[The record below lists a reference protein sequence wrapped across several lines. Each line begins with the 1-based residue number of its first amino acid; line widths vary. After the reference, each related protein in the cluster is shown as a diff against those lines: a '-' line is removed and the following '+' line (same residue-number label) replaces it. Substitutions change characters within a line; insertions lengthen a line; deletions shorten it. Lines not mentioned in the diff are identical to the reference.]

1 MTSYHL
7 KKSSQFQAKSGPTVL
22 LIMDGVGIGAPVPSN
37 AVHVA
42 KTPFMDGYQNSP
54 LYRTLKAHGP
64 AVGMPTEEDMGNS
77 EVGHNAIG
85 AGRIFAQGASLV
97 KDAIQSKRL
106 FEGETWQNLVAHVKE
121 EGSTLHLIG
130 LLSDGNV
137 HAHLDHLLAL
147 ISEAATQ
154 TIHKI
159 RLHLLTDGR
168 DVNEKSALNYL
179 KKVNALIQSL
189 GDDLD
194 IKVASGGGRMLVTMD
209 RYNAD
214 WPMVELGWH
223 LHVLGEGPQVASA
236 EEAIQAAYDEL
247 GVNDQYIP
255 GFVVAENG
263 VPVGPIQDG
272 DAVLFFNFRGDRA
285 IELCKAF
292 EDHEFPYFDRKRVPD
307 VFFAGMTQFDGDLHI
322 PKNFLVNPPQ
332 IEGSLGHYMC
342 GTGLKTFAISET
354 QKYGH
359 VTYFWNGN
367 MSGYIDE
374 SLETYIEIPSDPR
387 PFEEQPE
394 MRAHEITEKTIE
406 LLQTGHYQFGRVNFP
421 NGDMIGHTGVM
432 DAAVKS
438 VEVTDAC
445 VQKIAECVDALDGIT
460 IVCADHG
467 NADEM
472 YSEKDGVRTPKTAHT
487 LNPVPFVILDNGRE
501 TRYTFSDLKDA
512 GLSHIASTICN
523 LMGYEAPGE
532 YQPSLIQS
540 C

>member
-1 MTSYHL
+1 MTYQL
-7 KKSSQFQAKSGPTVL
+7 KKSSHFEAKKGPVVL
-22 LIMDGVGIGAPVPSN
+22 LIMDGVGLGKPEPSN

-42 KTPFMDGYQNSP
+42 KTPFMDQYQKSA

-64 AVGMPTEEDMGNS
+64 AVGMPTEADMGNS

-85 AGRIFAQGASLV
+85 AGRIFEQGASLV

-106 FEGETWQNLVAHVKE
+106 FQGETWQNMTQHVKDE
-121 EGSTLHLIG
+121 QSTLHLIG

-137 HAHLDHLLAL
+137 HAHIDHLLAL
-147 ISEAATQ
+147 IENAVAEG
-154 TIHKI
+154 IFRI

-168 DVNEKSALNYL
+168 DVDEKSALNYL
-179 KKVNALIQSL
+179 NTLNSFIASL
-189 GDDLD
+189 DPKAD
-194 IKVASGGGRMLVTMD
+194 IRVASGGGRMLVTMD

-214 WPMVELGWH
+214 WPMVERGWQ

-236 EEAIQAAYDEL
+236 EEAIQNAYDQL
-247 GVNDQYIP
+247 NVNDQYVP

-263 VPVGPIQDG
+263 QPVGTIHDG

-285 IELCKAF
+285 IELCQAF
-292 EDHEFPYFDRKRVPD
+292 EQEQFDKFDRKRVPD
-307 VFFAGMTQFDGDLHI
+307 VFFAGMTEYDGDQHI
-322 PKNFLVNPPQ
+322 PNHFLVEPPQ
-332 IEGSLGHYMC
+332 IEGTLGHYMC

-387 PFEEQPE
+387 PFEEQPA
-394 MRAHEITEKTIE
+394 MRAYDITEKTIE
-406 LLQTGHYQFGRVNFP
+406 LLETGHYQFGRVNFP

-432 DAAVKS
+432 KAAVES
-438 VEVTDAC
+438 VEVTDKC
-445 VQKIAECVDALDGIT
+445 VQKIAEAVDKMGGIT

-487 LNPVPFVILDNGRE
+487 LNPVPFVILDHGRE
-501 TRYTFSDLKDA
+501 LHYKLAEVEEA

-523 LMGYEAPGE
+523 LLGFEAPTD
-532 YQPSLIQS
+532 YQPSLIKA